1 MSTRIKL
8 QHYVP
13 QFYLNKFVR
22 KPKRNSIYCF
32 DKSKSNSFV
41 VSTKNVASESYFYDK
56 PNEAE
61 QKIEKALSVIES
73 SFYPIHSKLL
83 ANEDLGSLTSS
94 ERESLAYFV
103 TVQEHRTREQRET
116 IGDMM
121 KQAKKRLYKEK
132 LTDEFKERYGI
143 DKWDTEEEIKSLHLS
158 TFKQIPLYAEI
169 LLQMK
174 WILFI
179 NRTLMPFWSSD
190 HPINR
195 FNPVDAKPYGNLG
208 LLCKGIEIHFALS
221 PNVIL
226 SFCDPL
232 IYKLLPNRYEIKDIQ
247 NVIFENWLQVAH
259 STRYIFSNDND
270 FSLAE
275 KILRDN
281 PSLRD
286 INRKRIEVH

>member
-1 MSTRIKL
+1 
-8 QHYVP
+8 
-13 QFYLNKFVR
+13 
-22 KPKRNSIYCF
+22 
-32 DKSKSNSFV
+32 
-41 VSTKNVASESYFYDK
+41 
-56 PNEAE
+56 
-61 QKIEKALSVIES
+61 
-73 SFYPIHSKLL
+73 
-83 ANEDLGSLTSS
+83 
-94 ERESLAYFV
+94 
-103 TVQEHRTREQRET
+103 
-116 IGDMM
+116 M
-121 KQAKKRLYKEK
+121 KQAKERLYKET

-143 DKWDTEEEIKSLHLS
+143 DKWDTEEEIKALHLS
-158 TFKQIPLYAEI
+158 IFKNVPQFAEI

-179 NRTLMPFWSSD
+179 NRTPMPFWSSD

-195 FNPVDAKPYGNLG
+195 FNLVDAKPYGNLG

-259 STRYIFSNDND
+259 STGYIFSNDND

-286 INRKRIEVH
+286 INRKRIEAH